1 MARNQN
7 TKALEVH
14 RSWEDWAGMT
24 LGLVVLFS
32 PWIAEQASQT
42 SAVTNAAITGIVLV
56 LLAGLEMM
64 RLYRWHEFATFFAGA
79 WLFVSPYVLGYATL
93 RPVATLHLALG
104 AIIALLAL
112 LEIWQDW
119 GLTDDDLATHG

>member
-7 TKALEVH
+7 TKVLDVH
-14 RSWEDWAGMT
+14 RSWEDWAGMA
-24 LGLVVLFS
+24 LGLVVLVS
-32 PWIAEQASQT
+32 PWIAEQASQST
-42 SAVTNAAITGIVLV
+42 AVTNAAITGIVLV

-64 RLYRWHEFATFFAGA
+64 RLYRWHEFATFLAGA

-93 RPVATLHLALG
+93 RPLGTLHLALG
-104 AIIALLAL
+104 AIIALLAM

-119 GLTDDDLATHG
+119 GLSDDDLAAHG